1 MSNSPEVT
9 ASPPAGSKWQMW
21 TGTQIRILLLLM
33 LVNMSNYLDR
43 GVIAILQEPI
53 KQDLHLQDWQLGMIS
68 GPAFA
73 VLYSVAGIPIARVAD
88 RSNRITVLA
97 IALAIWSG
105 LTAICGAAGSFLHLV
120 LARLGVGA
128 AEGACTPTSH
138 SLIADAFP
146 PRQRGMA
153 LSVLTT
159 SIPVAQLF
167 APLLGGVVAMTYGWR
182 VAFVVVGL
190 PGLLL
195 AALLWL
201 TVKEPR
207 APGTGGP
214 ARESTFWGDIRILF
228 AKRSFVW
235 LFIASVFMGMSIT
248 STNAFTASYFL
259 RQYDLSIAEVGA
271 LMAAGLGVAG
281 LTGTFLGGW
290 IADRFAGR
298 YGRSYAW
305 TCTLGA
311 TLASVFFLIVY
322 NLDNWLVAIPF
333 LLLANISTDL
343 KNGPNTAVAQNIA
356 PPGMRSITSA
366 VMMMGAIGVG
376 TTIGPLMI
384 GAVSDLSATRL
395 FPEALGSFAAA
406 CPGGKA
412 GAGAG
417 AALAAACEA
426 ASAGGL
432 RIALMIPCVTYLL
445 SAASFFVCGRVID
458 EPLET

>member
-1 MSNSPEVT
+1 MSRSPELV
-9 ASPPAGSKWQMW
+9 PQVPEGKGRMW
-21 TGTQIRILLLLM
+21 TGTQIRILVLLM

-43 GVIAILQEPI
+43 GIIAILQEPM

-73 VLYSVAGIPIARVAD
+73 VLYSVAGIPIARLAD
-88 RSNRITVLA
+88 RANRITVLA
-97 IALAIWSG
+97 IALTIWSG
-105 LTAICGAAGSFLHLV
+105 LTALCGAAASFMHLV
-120 LARLGVGA
+120 LARVGVGA

-138 SLIADAFP
+138 SLIADAFA

-167 APLLGGVVAMTYGWR
+167 APLIGGVVAMTYGWR
-182 VAFVVVGL
+182 VAFLVVGI
-190 PGLLL
+190 PGLFL
-195 AALLWL
+195 AALLWF

-207 APGTGGP
+207 DSAP
-214 ARESTFWGDIRILF
+214 AQQVRVSSFWGDIRILF

-259 RQYDLSIAEVGA
+259 RQYNLSIAEVGA

-290 IADRFAGR
+290 IADRFAGV

-305 TCTLGA
+305 TCSLGA
-311 TLASVFFLIVY
+311 TLASVFFLIVF
-322 NLDNWLVAIPF
+322 NLDNWLIAVPF
-333 LLLANISTDL
+333 LLLANIATDL

-384 GAVSDLSATRL
+384 GAISDLSAAQM
-395 FPEALGSFAAA
+395 FPAALGSFAEM
-406 CPGGKA
+406 CPGGKSA
-412 GAGAG
+412 PGAVS
-417 AALAAACEA
+417 ALSDACSA

-432 RIALMIPCVTYLL
+432 RTALLLPCATYLL
-445 SAASFFVCGRVID
+445 SAASFFICGRVID
-458 EPLET
+458 EPLEK

>member
-1 MSNSPEVT
+1 MNSP
-9 ASPPAGSKWQMW
+9 SLPHGKWQMW
-21 TGTQIRILLLLM
+21 TGAQIKLILLLM

-43 GVIAILQEPI
+43 GIISILQEPM
-53 KQDLHLQDWQLGMIS
+53 KNDLHLQDWQLGMIS

-73 VLYSVAGIPIARVAD
+73 LLYSVAGIPIARIAD
-88 RSNRITVLA
+88 RANRITILTV
-97 IALAIWSG
+97 ALTIWSG
-105 LTAICGAAGSFLHLV
+105 LTAVCGTATSFLHLV
-120 LARLGVGA
+120 LARVGVGA

-167 APLLGGVVAMTYGWR
+167 APLIGGVVAMTLGWR
-182 VAFVVVGL
+182 MAFVLVGL
-190 PGLLL
+190 PGLIL
-195 AALLWL
+195 AAVLFL

-207 APGTGGP
+207 LSAPAAP
-214 ARESTFWGDIRILF
+214 ERVSTFWGDIRILF

-248 STNAFTASYFL
+248 TTNAFTASYFL

-290 IADRFAGR
+290 IADRFAGV

-305 TCTLGA
+305 TCALGA

-322 NLDNWLVAIPF
+322 NLDNWLIAIPF
-333 LLLANISTDL
+333 LMLANISTDL
-343 KNGPNTAVAQNIA
+343 KNGPNTAIAQNIA
-356 PPGMRSITSA
+356 PPGMRTITSA

-376 TTIGPLMI
+376 TTIGPLLI
-384 GAVSDLSATRL
+384 GAVSDFSAARL
-395 FPEALGSFAAA
+395 FPDAIGSFASM

-412 GAGAG
+412 ATSARGA
-417 AALAAACEA
+417 LTAACED

-432 RIALMIPCVTYLL
+432 RAALMIPCVTYLL
-445 SAASFFVCGRVID
+445 SAAAFYVCGRVID
-458 EPLET
+458 EPLEK